1 LMFFFLVAYVAAIF
15 IVSKSQLDILVILMG
30 VVFLGGATFV
40 LYVIKLGLDTLT
52 NLKNVNIELQ
62 LQSENITKKSKELEQ
77 FTYFVSHDLK
87 APLLNIVAL
96 VNMMRHS
103 QDGDAEAQ
111 RNIGFISSSVEQMT
125 TLVSGLLEYNRIG
138 KNRQL
143 EEIDCTILLN
153 KVIVDFSVKIQEVN
167 ANIILSQLPSIT
179 GYATELRQLFQNL
192 LGNALKFQKPNVSPE
207 IKISAKRQNEGWL
220 FAVEDNGIGI
230 DAKYKDEVFLIFQ
243 RLHSKTAYEGS
254 GIGLANCKKIIEMHN
269 GSIWMESSLGKGST
283 FFFTINN

>member
-1 LMFFFLVAYVAAIF
+1 MMFFFLVAYVAAIF